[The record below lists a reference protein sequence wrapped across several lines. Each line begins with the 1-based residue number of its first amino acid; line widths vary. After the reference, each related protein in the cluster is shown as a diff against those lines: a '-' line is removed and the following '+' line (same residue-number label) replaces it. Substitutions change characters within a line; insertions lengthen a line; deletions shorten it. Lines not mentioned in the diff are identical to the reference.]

1 MNLWLGLL
9 IGLKE
14 IWAHKFRSFLT
25 MLGVILGVASLLSM
39 FSLTAGIA
47 KGMRDYMQQV
57 GGLEKVNVIP
67 QDPPM
72 EQEGYAEI
80 SPGRT
85 LGDAEAIARSCP
97 LVSRVAPTSEIASAA
112 ISRSHQVF
120 RSPVVGTWPDF
131 IPVNKH
137 ELERGRSLSAL
148 DIENVHRVCVI
159 GQSVA
164 RKLWPERSAFN
175 PLGESILING
185 RPFTVVG
192 QFRFYER
199 EEDKR
204 QRELGA
210 KTPKSTRP
218 TKAGAPRGSSPFER
232 KNNAILIPITT
243 MFYEF
248 KSANVVNKE
257 DQGPNLKLD
266 QLSIQVAD
274 TTRFDETLAQV
285 HEVVLA
291 NHRGIEDFMFDTK
304 QEWFDAIE
312 QNVRN
317 TRLSGAI
324 IAGIS
329 LLVGGIRDHQHHA
342 GQYHRA
348 DPRNWSAPGR
358 GSEEPGHLRAD
369 RRRERFHRLDWRVP
383 GPDRQPGRDAPS
395 DGGFPR
401 RKRAGNRVEQRLDEL
416 QLCRGDRRGQR
427 VLSRAQSQPIG
438 SDLSPSFWVSP
449 LKNELSISKGKT
461 SALDLQHD
469 QHLAGGMHGSPYKQ
483 GAFRSQPGFGRH
495 QRPFVVEKL
504 QVEQITAPG
513 ILGGGL
519 AGMHAEPK
527 MFGGHQ
533 PLLRPALN
541 VHGRT
546 AQNFKLVVAKEPFE
560 TLKYRPEYLRGFL
573 RLRGIGG

>member
-57 GGLEKVNVIP
+57 GGIEKVSVIP
-67 QDPPM
+67 QDPPI

-97 LVSRVAPTSEIASAA
+97 LVSHVAPTSEIPSAA
-112 ISRSHQVF
+112 ISRANQVF

-131 IPVNKH
+131 VPVNKH
-137 ELERGRSLSAL
+137 ELESGRSLTEL
-148 DIENVHRVCVI
+148 DLENAHRVCVI
-159 GQSVA
+159 GQGVA
-164 RKLWPERSAFN
+164 RKLWPERTGFN

-185 RPFTVVG
+185 RPFTIVG

-204 QRELGA
+204 RRELGA
-210 KTPKSTRP
+210 KKPKPARTA
-218 TKAGAPRGSSPFER
+218 KAGAGAPRGSNPFER
-232 KNNAILIPITT
+232 KNNAVLIPITT

-257 DQGPNLKLD
+257 DQGPNHKLD
-266 QLSIQVAD
+266 QLSIRIAD

-285 HEVVLA
+285 QEVVLA
-291 NHRGIEDFMFDTK
+291 NHRGIEDFTFDTK

-317 TRLSGAI
+317 TRMSGGI

-329 LLVGGIRDHQHHA
+329 LLVGGIGITNIMLASITERIREIGVRRAVGAKSRDIFLQIVVESA
-342 GQYHRA
+342 VIGFIGGLLGLIASLGMMRLLVLVSPA
-348 DPRNWSAPGR
+348 ENAPVLEWSSVLLSFSFAVVIGVASGFYPALKA
-358 GSEEPGHLRAD
+358 S
-369 RRRERFHRLDWRVP
+369 RLD
-383 GPDRQPGRDAPS
+383 
-395 DGGFPR
+395 
-401 RKRAGNRVEQRLDEL
+401 
-416 QLCRGDRRGQR
+416 
-427 VLSRAQSQPIG
+427 PI
-438 SDLSPSFWVSP
+438 
-449 LKNELSISKGKT
+449 
-461 SALDLQHD
+461 SAL
-469 QHLAGGMHGSPYKQ
+469 
-483 GAFRSQPGFGRH
+483 RFG
-495 QRPFVVEKL
+495 
-504 QVEQITAPG
+504 
-513 ILGGGL
+513 
-519 AGMHAEPK
+519 
-527 MFGGHQ
+527 
-533 PLLRPALN
+533 
-541 VHGRT
+541 
-546 AQNFKLVVAKEPFE
+546 
-560 TLKYRPEYLRGFL
+560 
-573 RLRGIGG
+573 